1 MKEKNS
7 NNDKVTL
14 EDLELPQDLK
24 KLSFYQCASL
34 CKEIRNLLISTVSK
48 TGGHLAS
55 NLGAVELTMAIHR
68 NFNSP
73 EDKIVWDVGH
83 QAYTHKILTGRL
95 DRFSTLRQENGISGF
110 PKPEESEHDTF
121 ISGHSS
127 TSVSVACGI
136 AEAMKLQGKDN
147 YAVAVIGDGAMSG
160 GMFYEAMNNCGRD
173 RKRNLIV
180 ILNDNNMSISKSVG
194 AVSKYL
200 TSLRNTEKY
209 LHTKRAV
216 ERGLEMIPL
225 VGSSVAKGIKNV
237 KDSVKSNILEQSTMF
252 EDMGFIYLGP
262 VNGHSLSELEEV
274 IHMAKSYHQPVFI
287 HVKTIKG
294 KGYIPAEENPGEYHG
309 ISKFDI
315 TTGNPEVAAA
325 DSYSTVFG
333 KELVKLADKDE
344 KLCAITA
351 AMKYGT
357 GLQFFHFKHPDRFFD
372 VGIAEQHAVTFAG
385 GLASMGM
392 TPVFAVYSTFLQ
404 RAYDQLVHDVAIGKL
419 HVVLGVDRAGIV
431 GEDGETHQ
439 GLLDV
444 PMLTSIPGAVI
455 YSPSCYLEMKM
466 CMKKAIYEEKGL
478 AAVRY
483 PRGSE
488 KVDFDQSDIT
498 TEWLF
503 KLTGRSDT
511 LIITY
516 GRLYNEAFKAQKK
529 LEKRG
534 ISCDILKLT
543 KIYPIDGELGA
554 DMVKYKRI
562 VFFEESFGEGSI
574 SEKVGDILSE
584 LGYCGD
590 YSRITAEGFVKQA
603 SVKSCLD
610 KLGLTSDKMTEYIRR
625 RSTDNGE
632 T

>member
-1 MKEKNS
+1 
-7 NNDKVTL
+7 
-14 EDLELPQDLK
+14 
-24 KLSFYQCASL
+24 
-34 CKEIRNLLISTVSK
+34 
-48 TGGHLAS
+48 
-55 NLGAVELTMAIHR
+55 
-68 NFNSP
+68 
-73 EDKIVWDVGH
+73 
-83 QAYTHKILTGRL
+83 
-95 DRFSTLRQENGISGF
+95 
-110 PKPEESEHDTF
+110 
-121 ISGHSS
+121 
-127 TSVSVACGI
+127 
-136 AEAMKLQGKDN
+136 
-147 YAVAVIGDGAMSG
+147 
-160 GMFYEAMNNCGRD
+160 
-173 RKRNLIV
+173 
-180 ILNDNNMSISKSVG
+180 
-194 AVSKYL
+194 
-200 TSLRNTEKY
+200 
-209 LHTKRAV
+209 
-216 ERGLEMIPL
+216 
-225 VGSSVAKGIKNV
+225 
-237 KDSVKSNILEQSTMF
+237 
-252 EDMGFIYLGP
+252 
-262 VNGHSLSELEEV
+262 
-274 IHMAKSYHQPVFI
+274 MAKSYHQPVFI

-444 PMLTSIPGAVI
+444 PMLTSIPGTVI

-603 SVKSCLD
+603 SV
-610 KLGLTSDKMTEYIRR
+610 
-625 RSTDNGE
+625 
-632 T
+632 

>member
-1 MKEKNS
+1 
-7 NNDKVTL
+7 
-14 EDLELPQDLK
+14 
-24 KLSFYQCASL
+24 
-34 CKEIRNLLISTVSK
+34 
-48 TGGHLAS
+48 
-55 NLGAVELTMAIHR
+55 
-68 NFNSP
+68 
-73 EDKIVWDVGH
+73 
-83 QAYTHKILTGRL
+83 
-95 DRFSTLRQENGISGF
+95 
-110 PKPEESEHDTF
+110 
-121 ISGHSS
+121 
-127 TSVSVACGI
+127 
-136 AEAMKLQGKDN
+136 
-147 YAVAVIGDGAMSG
+147 
-160 GMFYEAMNNCGRD
+160 
-173 RKRNLIV
+173 
-180 ILNDNNMSISKSVG
+180 
-194 AVSKYL
+194 
-200 TSLRNTEKY
+200 
-209 LHTKRAV
+209 
-216 ERGLEMIPL
+216 
-225 VGSSVAKGIKNV
+225 
-237 KDSVKSNILEQSTMF
+237 
-252 EDMGFIYLGP
+252 
-262 VNGHSLSELEEV
+262 
-274 IHMAKSYHQPVFI
+274 
-287 HVKTIKG
+287 
-294 KGYIPAEENPGEYHG
+294 
-309 ISKFDI
+309 
-315 TTGNPEVAAA
+315 
-325 DSYSTVFG
+325 
-333 KELVKLADKDE
+333 
-344 KLCAITA
+344 
-351 AMKYGT
+351 
-357 GLQFFHFKHPDRFFD
+357 
-372 VGIAEQHAVTFAG
+372 
-385 GLASMGM
+385 MGM

-444 PMLTSIPGAVI
+444 PMLTSIPGTVI